1 MRTTLLTR
9 RVKLAGWLL
18 AVLML
23 AAFGNLSV
31 FPEQVRPQTS
41 TGVACTRGAL
51 RSSLV
56 WC

>member
-31 FPEQVRPQTS
+31 FPEQVRPQAS

-51 RSSLV
+51 RSLMG
-56 WC
+56 CC